1 MDRPAGAHHMLVF
14 LTVWFGQLVSIIG
27 SGLTGFGLGVWVYQ
41 RTGSVTLFAL
51 IALCT
56 TLPGI
61 ALSPLAGALV
71 DRWDRRLVMIVS
83 DSVAGLNTLLIAL
96 LLLYDRLE
104 LGHIYLAMAI
114 NSVCSTFQGPA
125 YAATVTLLVPQ
136 QHLGRANGLLQ
147 LGQAAGRIFAPA
159 LAGFLVTWLHI
170 HAVLLI
176 DVATFLF
183 ALITLLMVRFP
194 KPERTAG
201 SIAGQG
207 SLMHEAAYGWRYII
221 VRPGLLGQLLLF
233 MVVNFL
239 LGTVSVLATPLVLA
253 FASPEI
259 LGTVLSIGG
268 SGMLVGSVLM
278 SLWGGPRPRIHGV
291 LGFTL
296 LIGLAMML
304 AGLRPSPGLFAL
316 AAFLFFFSLPIVDGS
331 SLAIWQTKVD
341 PGVQGRV
348 LAARHMIAWSALPL
362 AYLVAGPLADHVFEP
377 LLASGGLLAS
387 SIGRL
392 IGVGPGRGIGL
403 LFVVMGILTVLVTI
417 AGYFHPRLRLV
428 EQELPDAL
436 AEAATSHVQ
445 QHEPVGPARSKPV
458 RSAPKTDISVAKR
471 SGGHRS

>member
-1 MDRPAGAHHMLVF
+1 MDRPTTTHSLLVF
-14 LTVWFGQLVSIIG
+14 LTVWFGQLVSLIG

-51 IALCT
+51 IAMCT

-61 ALSPLAGALV
+61 VLSSLAGALV

-83 DSVAGLNTLLIAL
+83 DAVAGLTTLLVAL
-96 LLLYDRLE
+96 LLLCDRLE

-114 NSVCSTFQGPA
+114 NSVCSTFQWPA
-125 YAATVTLLVPQ
+125 YVATVTLLVPP

-147 LGQAAGRIFAPA
+147 LGQAAGRILAPA
-159 LAGFLVTWLHI
+159 LAGLLVTWFQI

-176 DVATFLF
+176 DATTFLF
-183 ALITLLMVRFP
+183 ALITLLRVRFP
-194 KPERTAG
+194 RPERRAASMVG
-201 SIAGQG
+201 EG
-207 SLMHEAAYGWRYII
+207 SLVQEAAYGWRYII
-221 VRPGLLGQLLLF
+221 ERPGLFGQLLLF
-233 MVVNFL
+233 MVVNYL

-331 SLAIWQTKVD
+331 SLAIWQTKVE
-341 PGVQGRV
+341 PSVQGRV
-348 LAARHMIAWSALPL
+348 LAVRNMIVWSSLPL
-362 AYLVAGPLADHVFEP
+362 AYLAAGPLTDRVFEP
-377 LLASGGLLAS
+377 LLAADGLLAS
-387 SIGRL
+387 SIGQL

-403 LFVVMGILTVLVTI
+403 LFIVMGILTVLVTI
-417 AGYFHPRLRLV
+417 AGYLHPRLRWV

-436 AEAATSHVQ
+436 SAAAQPDVL
-445 QHEPVGPARSKPV
+445 QHES
-458 RSAPKTDISVAKR
+458 I
-471 SGGHRS
+471 GH